1 LKLRLFS
8 ALVVLSSMTAFAWEQ
23 PTAPISVGDP
33 LVSGKNLQPYKNTWR
48 MSVTKADGS
57 TRADAGTWTDELQ
70 AVKCD
75 DRDCFKRI
83 QIAKMNGE
91 DGKVRATTETINV
104 FYADSL
110 APLLRSYTKK
120 VPSKHINEA
129 TRVEFRGNNVVFE
142 KTESGKRSK
151 TSVSVPAPVFDFYG
165 GMYGL
170 LLSAFPLQEGYSA
183 TLSSADEF
191 EAKVKDVTF
200 TVLGKEAVD
209 AGPSGRRD
217 AWIVESN
224 TDQGPMKFWL
234 SAQAPYVIHL
244 QFTNKQDNMRWDWTM
259 I

>member
-1 LKLRLFS
+1 
-8 ALVVLSSMTAFAWEQ
+8 
-23 PTAPISVGDP
+23 
-33 LVSGKNLQPYKNTWR
+33 
-48 MSVTKADGS
+48 MSTTKADGS
-57 TRADAGTWTDELQ
+57 TTPDAGTWTDQLE

-83 QIAKMNGE
+83 QIANMKGK
-91 DGKVRATTETINV
+91 DGKVRGTTETVNI

-110 APLLRSYTKK
+110 APLLRSNTRR
-120 VPSKHINEA
+120 VPSKHINEV

-142 KTESGKRSK
+142 KNDSGKRSK

-191 EAKVKDVTF
+191 EARIKDVTF
-200 TVLGKEAVD
+200 TVIGKEAVD

-234 SAQAPYVIHL
+234 SDQAPYVIRL
-244 QFTNKQDNMRWDWTM
+244 EFNDKQNNMRWDWTM